1 MTQRKQR
8 KMKRTVR
15 KMRENDYIRLT
26 DTVADGDVFNNG
38 IFTYIRNSL
47 TEAPEYLQDIT
58 VLNQDYYYRH
68 SGNKNVSPLVEHF
81 LGDDGKLNSDN
92 SYAIARMII
101 HAYKDNWD
109 KVYKALTIDYSPI
122 ENVDEYLTETT
133 DRTGNTTTS
142 NSNTHSGTDNRSK
155 TGTETLTQ
163 SGTDATTKTGTE
175 GIEGKFDQTTYH
187 HSYTSDV
194 ENNPNGTSETVN
206 GIAGF
211 NSDEYSKDTKSTTTV
226 KQKVTTIHRTL
237 SIETDADGN
246 PKKDANGDEIER
258 EGKNSD
264 RIENTHSD
272 TTTYNTTEAENIDK
286 TDTTS
291 YNVSDDESINITDSG
306 SGKEDT
312 TGNEKHELRR
322 HGNVGVTTNQYMI
335 NEELKLRKNIFVNEM
350 FSDIDT
356 YMTIPLY

>member
-1 MTQRKQR
+1 M
-8 KMKRTVR
+8 
-15 KMRENDYIRLT
+15 ESDYRVLV
-26 DTVADGDVFNNG
+26 DTVADDDVFNNG

-47 TEAPEYLQDIT
+47 TNAPEYLQDIT
-58 VLNQDYYYRH
+58 VLNEDYYYRH
-68 SGNKNVSPLVEHF
+68 SGHKNISPLVKHF
-81 LGDDGKLNSDN
+81 LGDNGKLNTDN
-92 SYAIARMII
+92 SYKIARMII
-101 HAYKDNWD
+101 NAYKDNWD
-109 KVYKALTIDYSPI
+109 KVYNALTIDYSPI

-163 SGTDATTKTGTE
+163 SGSDTTTKTGTE
-175 GIEGKFDQTTYH
+175 GTEGKFDQSNYH
-187 HSYTSDV
+187 HEYISNV

-211 NSDEYSKDTKSTTTV
+211 NSDDYSKDTKSTTTV
-226 KQKVTTIHRTL
+226 KQKVTTLRRTL
-237 SIETDADGN
+237 SVKVDSDGN
-246 PKKDANGDEIER
+246 PKKDENGEEIPDPDH
-258 EGKNSD
+258 NSD
-264 RIENTHSD
+264 KISNTHSD

-291 YNVSDDESINITDSG
+291 YNVSDDENINITDSG

-350 FSDIDT
+350 FADIDT